1 MAKVLLLTFLAA
13 EAVGFLPLYSDVSF
27 YVTFHAGAY
36 QHPWWSWALGWGL
49 WLFVVLGAVLL
60 TREAVRSW
68 KRLGRKFLSTGSG
81 VAVVVTAAVGFLWG
95 WLVAGV
101 WLLGH

>member
-1 MAKVLLLTFLAA
+1 M
-13 EAVGFLPLYSDVSF
+13 GILPVYSDVWLF
-27 YVTFHAGAY
+27 VTFHAGAA
-36 QHPWWSWALGWGL
+36 PLVVLGWGL
-49 WLFVVLGAVLL
+49 WLFVVLFAVLL

-101 WLLGH
+101 LLLGH